1 MLCLQLFVHRG
12 TLGAL
17 DLLARETSAFT
28 DEYEHVGLL
37 LAACRHRGGGRPA
50 PGEHDQRPGQPEI
63 SSARPRHPDG
73 AVPKSLPT
81 RRSPYWPR

>member
-37 LAACRHRGGGRPA
+37 LA
-50 PGEHDQRPGQPEI
+50 
-63 SSARPRHPDG
+63 
-73 AVPKSLPT
+73 SLPPS
-81 RRSPYWPR
+81 RRRTPSTWRT